1 VEPQTTT
8 ADAAN
13 SGITDT
19 RLAVHHLEGGVLPAG
34 RRAIAARDVRYLY
47 GDGDDGADGLRALS
61 LDVPYGKIFG
71 LVGPS
76 GSGKTTAVRLVLGLL
91 EPQAGELSVLGTT
104 PSKFTTSDRE
114 SIGYLPQLPVL
125 DPNLSIEHNL
135 HFVASLYGMPWRA
148 SWLPGK
154 KRRASRESFRRAL
167 ELVGL
172 QDKGRTRL
180 GDASGGEQRRLG
192 LAAALIHDPTLLVLD
207 EPTAGIDPVLRQ
219 SLWHQFG
226 RLRDDGR
233 TLLVTTQYVTEAD
246 YCDVVALVIDG
257 HVRHIGTPAQLRRAA
272 LGDAGADATFDE
284 VFVELVARED
294 RRNGGRER
302 DDA

>member
-1 VEPQTTT
+1 MEHDTTT
-8 ADAAN
+8 ADTADHQ
-13 SGITDT
+13 ITDT
-19 RLAVHHLEGGVLPAG
+19 RLAVHDLEGGVLPAG
-34 RRAIAARDVRYLY
+34 RRAIAAREVRYLY
-47 GDGDDGADGLRALS
+47 GDGDDGLRSLS

-114 SIGYLPQLPVL
+114 SIGYLPQLSVL

-154 KRRASRESFRRAL
+154 RRRASRERFQQAL
-167 ELVGL
+167 ESVGL
-172 QDKGRTRL
+172 QDKRRTRL
-180 GDASGGEQRRLG
+180 GSASGGEQRRLA
-192 LAAALIHDPTLLVLD
+192 LAAAMIHDPTLLVLD
-207 EPTAGIDPVLRQ
+207 EPTAGIDPMLRQ
-219 SLWHQFG
+219 SLWQQFE

-246 YCDVVALVIDG
+246 YCDIVALVVDG
-257 HVRHIGTPAQLRRAA
+257 HVKHIGTPAQLRRAA

-294 RRNGGRER
+294 RRNGNREHH
-302 DDA
+302 DA